1 MKNVKITVLF
11 FCIFSFLC
19 VSLCFAE
26 ISVESNFRYRNWGFK
41 NSRTG
46 SDVDFDKINIE
57 KIELSVS
64 FPFIYD
70 TLLITGY
77 NYSYILES
85 QIFMHLFFEKNNIS
99 IESGVSAGFFNEWPV
114 DVIPGIFGK
123 ANISLGK
130 MVLISLYGS
139 TSFFIQPLVSLSTP
153 DNQFDQNSLG
163 TSSSFFIKDAILTLG
178 YENENIAISSSSSS
192 TKKNSRK
199 TYELEISTDVKDFWI
214 NSITG
219 VGADVSQFK
228 EGSARHG
235 ILGMYLEET
244 LLFKI
249 KKVNL
254 STGLKTTLL
263 YITFD
268 DTESSSSPKTPSFS
282 FAAGIHW
289 PN

>member
-1 MKNVKITVLF
+1 MKKVKITVLV

-19 VSLCFAE
+19 ACVCFAE
-26 ISVESNFRYRNWGFK
+26 ISVESNFEYRNWGFK
-41 NSRTG
+41 NSRSG

-57 KIELSVS
+57 EIELSVTI
-64 FPFIYD
+64 PFIYN

-77 NYSYILES
+77 SYSYILES
-85 QIFMHLFFEKNNIS
+85 QVFLHIFFVKNNIN
-99 IESGVSAGFFNEWPV
+99 IESGISAGFFNEWPV

-130 MVLISLYGS
+130 RVLISLYGS

-163 TSSSFFIKDAILTLG
+163 TSSSIFIKDAILTLA
-178 YENENIAISSSSSS
+178 YENENIAISSSS
-192 TKKNSRK
+192 TKKNVRK
-199 TYELEISTDVKDFWI
+199 KYELEISTDVEDFWI

-228 EGSARHG
+228 EGSSRHG
-235 ILGMYLEET
+235 LMGVYLEET
-244 LLFKI
+244 LKFKI
-249 KKVNL
+249 KKVDL
-254 STGLKTTLL
+254 STGIKTTLL

-268 DTESSSSPKTPSFS
+268 DTKSSSSPKTPSFS
-282 FAAGIHW
+282 FSAGILW